1 VFDETEFSNFL
12 QLVSEIA
19 PNTIDFRHEL
29 GEFDYG
35 PRPDNLKG
43 NTSGKARLVE
53 TIQFK
58 YYGEVSRLHP
68 QLPHGKG
75 IRLSLEKNFLDEGWF
90 VGGVRSHKGRWLDD
104 NHN

>member
-1 VFDETEFSNFL
+1 MFDETEFLKFL
-12 QLVSEIA
+12 ELVRELA
-19 PNTIDFRHEL
+19 PNTVDFRNDL
-29 GEFDYG
+29 GSFDFG

-68 QLPHGKG
+68 
-75 IRLSLEKNFLDEGWF
+75 
-90 VGGVRSHKGRWLDD
+90 
-104 NHN
+104 